1 MYAQKSQELVLLNQK
16 YEIMSEELKS
26 KAAGLNQTRQ
36 EMSLVR
42 DELKERELEKTVLQ
56 NLNAELK
63 EQLAIL
69 KSNDNRLKEE
79 LERLKSGLE
88 TSRTRLAQLSE
99 L

>member
-1 MYAQKSQELVLLNQK
+1 
-16 YEIMSEELKS
+16 MSEELKS

-36 EMSLVR
+36 ETSLLR
-42 DELKERELEKTVLQ
+42 DELKERESEKTVLQ
-56 NLNAELK
+56 KLNAELK

-69 KSNDNRLKEE
+69 KLNDNCPKEE